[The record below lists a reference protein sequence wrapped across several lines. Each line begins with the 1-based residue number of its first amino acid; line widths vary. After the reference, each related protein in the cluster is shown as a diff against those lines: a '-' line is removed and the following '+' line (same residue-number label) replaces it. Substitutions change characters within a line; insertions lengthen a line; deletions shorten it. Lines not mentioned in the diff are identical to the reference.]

1 MNSLDV
7 DLLSF
12 LFTLLVAI
20 VSVVWTISNIRHNLQ
35 VQISSIRNEFKL
47 ELSELTKKVELL
59 EVEVRND
66 NEMDKYL
73 INGLAEKINHKS
85 KRLEN
90 WIQDI
95 NKYLETKGE
104 FKARTGLNPPT
115 D

>member
-85 KRLEN
+85 PAP
-90 WIQDI
+90 
-95 NKYLETKGE
+95 Y
-104 FKARTGLNPPT
+104 
-115 D
+115 